1 MFLRSVTAA
10 PLAGGGPASDLRTL
24 PSCNAPSVASEPA
37 ARPERRRNARR
48 SRPPPF
54 CSDSAAL
61 SEVRRAWRSLLLIS
75 TGASSARV
83 AVDAIE
89 RLHVIGFPVS
99 CLALLIV
106 GFGVG
111 FRFPCAERRGRRDG
125 RACSEHA
132 KKFTT
137 SNRGLVFGAHRDVL
151 SLGPRRSSRQ
161 RKCLYLDVDE
171 HAPERTDVTVEVGR
185 RRALEI
191 RKETPDPRRHVLL
204 E

>member
-89 RLHVIGFPVS
+89 RLHVIGFPVP

-106 GFGVG
+106 GLGVG
-111 FRFPCAERRGRRDG
+111 LRLRGAKRRGCHGG
-125 RACSEHA
+125 RSSSEHA
-132 KKFTT
+132 KKGTT
-137 SNRGLVFGAHRDVL
+137 SDRAFGF
-151 SLGPRRSSRQ
+151 G
-161 RKCLYLDVDE
+161 
-171 HAPERTDVTVEVGR
+171 
-185 RRALEI
+185 
-191 RKETPDPRRHVLL
+191 
-204 E
+204 